1 MSNDQNPGFTRNV
14 EQEDNAS
21 SSLIH
26 GRKPLTERNPKG
38 PSMFAATSIEGV
50 DMMTRDFMGVGG
62 ARPTNLHDQRQQHQQ
77 RLEMEGMS
85 QQQRM
90 PMMNPFQQQPSL
102 RESAMEKPS
111 IWDV

>member
-1 MSNDQNPGFTRNV
+1 
-14 EQEDNAS
+14 
-21 SSLIH
+21 
-26 GRKPLTERNPKG
+26 
-38 PSMFAATSIEGV
+38 
-50 DMMTRDFMGVGG
+50 MMTRDFMGVGG

-90 PMMNPFQQQPSL
+90 PMMNPFPQQPSL